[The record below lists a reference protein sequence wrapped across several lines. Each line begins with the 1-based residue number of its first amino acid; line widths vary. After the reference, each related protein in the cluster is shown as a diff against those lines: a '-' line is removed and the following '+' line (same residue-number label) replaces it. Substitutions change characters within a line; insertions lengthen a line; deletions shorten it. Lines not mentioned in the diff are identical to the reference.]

1 MAGNTKAVN
10 PLTLKVQWES
20 TALLSSICSHWT
32 ISKDQLIR
40 LRIAVGLPPRRDC
53 ARGAGGFPEPD
64 AAEILASENSLDLA
78 PLVAAAVTAAQANW
92 TCRVQGERCV
102 HKVDRMVFS
111 QFDTGGLLDW
121 IEEE

>member
-1 MAGNTKAVN
+1 MPGNIKGVD
-10 PLTLKVQWES
+10 PLTLKGQWES
-20 TALLSSICSHWT
+20 TARLSSICSHWT

-53 ARGAGGFPEPD
+53 ARGAVGAPEPD
-64 AAEILASENSLDLA
+64 AAEIAASENSLDLA

-92 TCRVQGERCV
+92 TCRVQSERCV
-102 HKVDRMVFS
+102 HKIDRIVFP
-111 QFDTGGLLDW
+111 QFDASLLDW